1 VSIPTYFDQDC
12 PVCGRNLRIRVE
24 YQGRQVKCRH
34 CQGNFVACDPAT
46 GQRTEEDSGLALLQR
61 AEELISA
68 ADSRIVRPV
77 KRAAS

>member
-1 VSIPTYFDQDC
+1 MSIPTYFDQDC

-34 CQGNFVACDPAT
+34 CQGKFVASDPAA
-46 GQRTEEDSGLALLQR
+46 GQAPEEGSGLALLQR
-61 AEELISA
+61 ADELITA

-77 KRAAS
+77 KTAAR